1 VALTAG
7 TRLGPYEIAAPIGA
21 GGMGEVYKAT
31 DTRLHRTVAVKVLPD
46 HVASNPD
53 LKQRFERE
61 AKALAALSHPH
72 ICPVFDVGSLNE
84 IDFLVMEYLE
94 GETLEQRLK
103 KGALPLAQALQ
114 TGIQIADALAAAH
127 RAGIV
132 HRDLKPGNI
141 MLAKSGAK
149 LLDFGLAKTDPA
161 AVAGSPSMLPTTPPG
176 LTQQG
181 SILGTVQYMAPEQL
195 EGEAADPRTDIF
207 AFGAVF
213 HEMVTGRLAF
223 EGKSQAS
230 LIGAILKDDPR
241 PLSTLQPLAPPLLE
255 RIVAKSLAKNPD
267 ARWQSASDLR
277 DEMQWAMRAPSLS
290 MVPHVAGGRDRVAW
304 TIACVAL
311 VAAAMA
317 VATAWYIGARSSGT
331 VAPEMRL
338 EVSMP
343 GRFEDWVA
351 VSPDARSL
359 VSGGLAD
366 GKWQLWLRRLDST
379 TARPLAG
386 TEGAVYPFWS
396 PDSRSI
402 AFFAE
407 GKLKRIDVAGGPP
420 QTLANAREPRGGTW
434 GPDGTIIFAP
444 TLYGGLYRVSA
455 SGGEAKQLTRL
466 ESGQRSHRFPSFLP
480 DGFHFLYF
488 DTASGT
494 YLGTLD
500 EGAPKRITPTV
511 DSAMLY
517 TPPGMLLFVRE
528 RTLMAQP
535 FSLETYETSGELVR
549 IAELAALTGTVN
561 TGSISVSA
569 SANGTIAF
577 RGASEVPTGGMRLA
591 WFDRSGQEIGGVAQV
606 DPGFLVD
613 MDLSPDATHIA
624 ATRSPNRALGG
635 LDVWVTETERGVSTR
650 LTSDPATDQLPVWSP
665 DGKRIVFASNR
676 KGTLDL
682 FEAPFNSSGSE
693 KPLLELPGT
702 TYPTDWS
709 SDGRFVLYGE
719 TSPASGY
726 DLWALPMFGDR
737 KPIPVANREFDEV
750 SGRLSRDLRWVAYE
764 SNEAG
769 RFEIVVQA
777 FRDPTV
783 KWQISS
789 GGGMQPRWRDDG
801 RELFY
806 VAADGTLMAAPII
819 PLPDGGTLQ
828 PGRPAPLV
836 RNRLVFDAYRGVRFN
851 RYAVTPDG
859 QRFLMIVPAEEAI
872 APVVVILNWPGTGT
886 N

>member
-1 VALTAG
+1 VTLTVG
-7 TRLGPYEIAAPIGA
+7 TRLGPYEITAPIGA

-53 LKQRFERE
+53 LKRRFERE
-61 AKALAALSHPH
+61 AEALAALSHPH
-72 ICPVFDVGSLNE
+72 ICPVFDVGSQSE
-84 IDFLVMEYLE
+84 VDFLVMEYLE

-103 KGALPLAQALQ
+103 SGALPLDQALQ
-114 TGIQIADALAAAH
+114 IGIQIADALAAAH

-132 HRDLKPGNI
+132 HRDFKPGNI
-141 MLAKSGAK
+141 MLTKSGAK
-149 LLDFGLAKTDPA
+149 LLDFGLAKTTSA
-161 AVAGSPSMLPTTPPG
+161 TVTASLSMLPTTPPG
-176 LTQQG
+176 LTHQG
-181 SILGTVQYMAPEQL
+181 TILGTFQYMAPEQL
-195 EGEAADPRTDIF
+195 EGEVADRRTDIF

-230 LIGAILKDDPR
+230 LISAILKDDPR
-241 PLSTLQPLAPPLLE
+241 PLSTLQPLVPPLLE
-255 RIVAKSLAKNPD
+255 RIVAKSLAKDPD

-277 DEMQWAMRAPSLS
+277 DELQWAMRAPSLS
-290 MVPHVAGGRDRVAW
+290 TAPHVAGGRDRVAW
-304 TIACVAL
+304 TVAGVAL
-311 VAAAMA
+311 VTAAIA
-317 VATAWYIGARSSGT
+317 VATAWYISARSSGT

-343 GRFEDWVA
+343 GRFEDWLA
-351 VSPDARSL
+351 ISPDARAL
-359 VSGGLAD
+359 VSGGLAE
-366 GKWQLWLRRLDST
+366 GKWQLWLRPLDSM

-402 AFFAE
+402 AFFAD
-407 GKLKRIDVAGGPP
+407 GKLKRMDVAGGPP

-444 TLYGGLYRVSA
+444 TLYGGLHRVSA
-455 SGGEAKQLTRL
+455 SGGETRQLTRL

-500 EGAPKRITPTV
+500 ETAPKRVSPIV

-517 TPPGMLLFVRE
+517 APPGVLFFVRE

-535 FSLETYETSGELVR
+535 FNLETYETFGSLLRV
-549 IAELAALTGTVN
+549 AELAALTGTVN

-569 SANGTIAF
+569 SANGTVAF
-577 RGASEVPTGGMRLA
+577 RGASGVPTGGMRLA
-591 WFDRSGQEIGGVAQV
+591 WFDRSGTEIGRVGLV

-613 MDLSPDATHIA
+613 LDLSPDATRIA

-682 FEAPFNSSGSE
+682 YEAPFNSSGSE
-693 KPLLELPGT
+693 KLLLELPGT
-702 TYPTDWS
+702 TSPTDWS
-709 SDGRFVLYGE
+709 SDGQFVLYSE
-719 TSPASGY
+719 TSPTSGY

-737 KPIPVANREFDEV
+737 KPIPVANREFDEL
-750 SGRLSRDLRWVAYE
+750 SGRMSRDLRWLAYE

-777 FRDPTV
+777 FRDPAV

-789 GGGMQPRWRDDG
+789 GGGMQPRWRGDG
-801 RELFY
+801 KELFY
-806 VAADGTLMAAPII
+806 VAADGTLMAAPIS
-819 PLPDGGTLQ
+819 LSPDGRTLQ
-828 PGRPAPLV
+828 PGSPVPLV
-836 RNRLVFDAYRGVRFN
+836 RNGLVFDAYRGVRFS

-872 APVVVILNWPGTGT
+872 APVVVILDWAGGGAN
-886 N
+886 